1 MTLFKQSKENDN
13 ATIPDKVVVRRP
25 KTTIEKNMGL
35 EKILKANDNVL
46 NILKNR

>member
-1 MTLFKQSKENDN
+1 MTLFKQSKKVDV
-13 ATIPDKVVVRRP
+13 TPDKVVVRRP